1 MDREKTLVLV
11 KPDAIT
17 KKLLGRIISMYEENG
32 LTIED
37 MYMTEADLSVLE
49 NHYSE
54 HEQRSFYEPLL
65 SFMTSGPV
73 CVLLIYGN
81 NAIEVVRE
89 INGSTNPA
97 KARPGTIRYLF
108 GTDVQKNAVHG
119 SENSEEAKKEVK
131 IWFDLDI

>member
-1 MDREKTLVLV
+1 MDHEKTLVLI
-11 KPDAIT
+11 KPDAIK

-32 LTIED
+32 LAIDD

-49 NHYSE
+49 DHYSE
-54 HEQRSFYEPLL
+54 HEDRSFYEPLL
-65 SFMTSGPV
+65 NFMTSGPV
-73 CVLLIYGN
+73 CVLLLFGN

-89 INGSTNPA
+89 INGATNPA

-119 SENSEEAKKEVK
+119 SANAEEAKKEIK
-131 IWFDLDI
+131 IWFDLEL

>member
-1 MDREKTLVLV
+1 
-11 KPDAIT
+11 
-17 KKLLGRIISMYEENG
+17 MYEENG

-49 NHYSE
+49 DHYSE
-54 HEQRSFYEPLL
+54 HEERSFYEPLL
-65 SFMTSGPV
+65 NFMTSGPV

-119 SENSEEAKKEVK
+119 SENSLEAKKEIK
-131 IWFDLDI
+131 IWFDLEV

>member
-11 KPDAIT
+11 KPDAIK